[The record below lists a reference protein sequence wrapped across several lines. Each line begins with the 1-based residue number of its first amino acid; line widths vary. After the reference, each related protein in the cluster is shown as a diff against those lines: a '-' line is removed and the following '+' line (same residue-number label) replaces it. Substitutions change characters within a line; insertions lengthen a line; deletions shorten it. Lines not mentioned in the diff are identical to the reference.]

1 MVLLGFMTVLLLKG
15 ELQIANLGINEG
27 RDLLLS
33 NAFFLF
39 SAIIFFRIYNSSVIE
54 KSFVA
59 SIFSVLF
66 SLVFSNITAVLAV
79 YFIEDFSYD
88 KNSFL
93 FTIWIQLFYISVW
106 KYLFSRFIGKRI
118 IKTALIVGIKEE
130 CEQLARK
137 LISTK
142 NQFIKLKYMACEES
156 DWLSDETYNLM
167 EEVDQ
172 IYVTPNTHE
181 RIKQRVISYT
191 LGNQNKDAILVP
203 KTHHVAIVNS
213 KPYQISDILTLK
225 VQSLHISLE
234 SQIIKRTFD
243 IIVSFLGLLIL
254 SPILILIALVIK
266 IYDGGPVFFRQFR
279 VTQSNTEFKI
289 FKFRSMIPNAEK
301 HTGAVQASEHDP
313 RITPF
318 GRIMRATRI
327 DELPQLINVLKGD
340 MSIVGPRALR
350 IEEVKEFTDH
360 NSEFAFRAHV
370 KAGIT
375 GLAQIVGKYDT
386 SFEDKLRLDLMYIR
400 NYSFLNDLILII
412 RTVKVVF
419 DKTSAQGVSLK
430 LPFEEFIKYYGY
442 CIKNINE
449 KILKITKVVE

>member
-1 MVLLGFMTVLLLKG
+1 
-15 ELQIANLGINEG
+15 
-27 RDLLLS
+27 
-33 NAFFLF
+33 
-39 SAIIFFRIYNSSVIE
+39 
-54 KSFVA
+54 
-59 SIFSVLF
+59 
-66 SLVFSNITAVLAV
+66 
-79 YFIEDFSYD
+79 
-88 KNSFL
+88 
-93 FTIWIQLFYISVW
+93 
-106 KYLFSRFIGKRI
+106 
-118 IKTALIVGIKEE
+118 
-130 CEQLARK
+130 
-137 LISTK
+137 
-142 NQFIKLKYMACEES
+142 
-156 DWLSDETYNLM
+156 
-167 EEVDQ
+167 
-172 IYVTPNTHE
+172 
-181 RIKQRVISYT
+181 
-191 LGNQNKDAILVP
+191 
-203 KTHHVAIVNS
+203 
-213 KPYQISDILTLK
+213 
-225 VQSLHISLE
+225 
-234 SQIIKRTFD
+234 
-243 IIVSFLGLLIL
+243 
-254 SPILILIALVIK
+254 
-266 IYDGGPVFFRQFR
+266 
-279 VTQSNTEFKI
+279 
-289 FKFRSMIPNAEK
+289 MIPNAEK

-327 DELPQLINVLKGD
+327 DELPQLINVLEGD

-449 KILKITKVVE
+449 KILKITKVVK